1 MHPLFASDTT
11 NEAQHGGIPQS
22 GQFTHVWPH
31 EHHDMSTQRARGGRK
46 RQNKTPQRG
55 EEVTFEASTDHVAWN
70 LGPHLQNKPLVLFL
84 LPVPRMRR
92 ERKGK
97 GPTTAV
103 ESLSYPPGNDGSRGR
118 ERPTA
123 TATATSFD
131 RCFLSLSLSPPS
143 LVRSLSTL
151 ATTAACMYQSPLP
164 FDLPLPSFGDSCC
177 RTKIDR
183 TR

>member
-1 MHPLFASDTT
+1 
-11 NEAQHGGIPQS
+11 
-22 GQFTHVWPH
+22 
-31 EHHDMSTQRARGGRK
+31 MSTQRARGGRK

-151 ATTAACMYQSPLP
+151 MPRPPHVCINHHYHSICLS
-164 FDLPLPSFGDSCC
+164 LPSEIPAAARRLTAHGDG
-177 RTKIDR
+177 TKVCLGLCWFTMARKSTTHAR
-183 TR
+183 TRKVRGGGA